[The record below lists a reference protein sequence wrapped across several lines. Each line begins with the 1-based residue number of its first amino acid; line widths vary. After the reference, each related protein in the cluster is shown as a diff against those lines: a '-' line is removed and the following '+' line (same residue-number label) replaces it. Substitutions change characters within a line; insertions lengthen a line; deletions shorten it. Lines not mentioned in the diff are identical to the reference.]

1 MSYLYRFE
9 ARGIQGYI
17 LGHRRLRRVI
27 GASAIVR
34 ELVDVTLVK
43 LMEKLGLDPRLEV
56 GDRLMSAAGMAMVRF
71 PDAERLR
78 QFLRIWPVLVA
89 SKAPGLRTVQAWV
102 AEESSDAAT
111 QSKLNAA
118 LDQARQAPPVALP
131 AGTPVMDR
139 SPHRKLPALPGF
151 AKNEDGEDEVFD
163 PAGLVAMRKGG
174 RVDLAEVI
182 YAKSA
187 VPRADWPSFP
197 SDLQA
202 LGDRHYIGIIHADGN
217 GIGTWFREDI
227 SFKTRQQ
234 RSTTLKDA
242 SMKALRDGIATL
254 ETTEVEGK
262 EVAGVPILF
271 GGDDLV
277 MVVRGDQAMGFI
289 EAYTQTFDEEFA
301 PINRD
306 RPDEVPI
313 SLSVGVAFVRPN
325 HAFYLAHRLA
335 STLGKAAKE
344 ASKRK
349 FSSVWFHRF
358 SDLLDHDPT
367 RHECP
372 LELND
377 TKLAAMIE
385 VAERITDGSLPR
397 GPIRRML
404 AELED
409 ERYEQATLTW
419 TRYVAVQT
427 RRSPTLV
434 KALLKALD
442 GIHAD
447 LRETPYLERDNQQY
461 TPWADINAL
470 AVVQRPTVRGRDEKK
485 GVAHG

>member
-34 ELVDVTLVK
+34 ELVTVELPK
-43 LMEKLGLDPRLEV
+43 LLAELGDCEM
-56 GDRLMSAAGMAMVRF
+56 LMSAAGMAMVRF
-71 PDAERLR
+71 PDADHLR

-102 AEESSDAAT
+102 EGNPDDAAT
-111 QSKLNAA
+111 QSKLEAA
-118 LDQARQAPPVALP
+118 LDQARQTPPVALP

-163 PAGLVAMRKGG
+163 PAGLVAMR
-174 RVDLAEVI
+174 RVNRDKKERKKKEGTIFSDIDLG
-182 YAKSA
+182 
-187 VPRADWPSFP
+187 ADKRFP
-197 SDLQA
+197 TDLQA
-202 LGDRHYIGIIHADGN
+202 LADGHYIGIIHADGN
-217 GIGTWFREDI
+217 GIGTWFREDMP
-227 SFKTRQQ
+227 FQERQQ
-234 RSTTLKDA
+234 RSKTLKEA
-242 SMKALRDGIATL
+242 SMSALRKGIDSIEINAR
-254 ETTEVEGK
+254 GF
-262 EVAGVPILF
+262 VAGVPILF

-277 MVVRGDQAMGFI
+277 MVVRADQAMGFVR
-289 EAYTQTFDEEFA
+289 AYTEEFEA
-301 PINRD
+301 RFASINALRKAKD
-306 RPDEVPI
+306 RI

-358 SDLLDHDPT
+358 SDLLDHEPT

-372 LELND
+372 VKLDNSD
-377 TKLAAMIE
+377 GTLAAMIE
-385 VAERITDGSLPR
+385 VAERIASGALPR

-409 ERYEQATLTW
+409 ERYDQAKLTW
-419 TRYVAVQT
+419 DRYVDVQK
-427 RRSPTLV
+427 RRSPGAMKSLLEALGNIHSDLP
-434 KALLKALD
+434 KA
-442 GIHAD
+442 
-447 LRETPYLERDNQQY
+447 PYLERDNQQY

-485 GVAHG
+485 GGAHG